1 MKKRFIT
8 LLSVPVLLL
17 SACGSSEEKAPLT
30 PDVSQMKTICELSV
44 MDCYYHNVAKF
55 YDKDAEKFLFWTKD
69 KEFWIE
75 YSGIVRLG
83 VDVDQVAVAVNGNT
97 VTVTLPEA
105 KVLGCKV
112 DPDSLSEDS
121 YIVADGSASITADDQ
136 TAAFAAAQKDM
147 ENSAAEDTVL
157 LSMARDRARQL
168 LENYI
173 QNLSDMTGQSYTIEW
188 NDTAEEDSAS
198 ASTLQTNQE

>member
-1 MKKRFIT
+1 MKKRFIA

-17 SACGSSEEKAPLT
+17 SACGSSQEKAPLT

-112 DPDSLSEDS
+112 DPDSLNEDS

-147 ENSAAEDTVL
+147 ENSAAEDTAL

-188 NDTAEEDSAS
+188 NDAAEEESAA
-198 ASTLQTNQE
+198 ASTAQTNQE

>member
-1 MKKRFIT
+1 MKKRFIA

-17 SACGSSEEKAPLT
+17 SACGNSEEKVPLT

-112 DPDSLSEDS
+112 DPDSLNEDS

-157 LSMARDRARQL
+157 LSMAQDRARQL

-188 NDTAEEDSAS
+188 NDAAEEESAS
-198 ASTLQTNQE
+198 ASIAQTNQE

>member
-1 MKKRFIT
+1 MKKRFIA

-147 ENSAAEDTVL
+147 EDSAAEDTVL

-188 NDTAEEDSAS
+188 NDAVEEESAS
-198 ASTLQTNQE
+198 ASTAQTNQE

>member
-17 SACGSSEEKAPLT
+17 SACSSSEEKAPLT

-188 NDTAEEDSAS
+188 NDAAKEESAS
-198 ASTLQTNQE
+198 ASTAQTNQE

>member
-1 MKKRFIT
+1 MKKRFMT

-17 SACGSSEEKAPLT
+17 SACSSSEEKAPLT

-188 NDTAEEDSAS
+188 NDAVEEESAS
-198 ASTLQTNQE
+198 ASTAQTNQE